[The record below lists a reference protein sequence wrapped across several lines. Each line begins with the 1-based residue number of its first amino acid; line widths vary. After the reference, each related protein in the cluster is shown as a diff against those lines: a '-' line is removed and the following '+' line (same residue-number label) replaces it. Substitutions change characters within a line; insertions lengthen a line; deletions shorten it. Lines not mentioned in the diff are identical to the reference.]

1 MCGNILLPLNDIIL
15 FTMKIETT
23 KLSAVLNATVSIENT
38 EIDVL
43 DISIDSRSLRN
54 APHTL
59 FFALSGKN
67 HNAHKYVESLYEKG
81 VRFFVVAQN
90 VELPNDAV
98 VFTVKDTLRALQ
110 TFVAFYRKHYHF
122 PVIGITGSN
131 GKTIVKEWLN
141 QLLLP
146 YYHIIKSPKSYNSQ
160 VGVPLSVI
168 AINDEH
174 NLGIFEA
181 GISQPNEM
189 IFLEEIIQPTI
200 GILTNI
206 GPAHN
211 EGFASKEE
219 KLIEKLVLFKNA
231 EVLISENT
239 SFIQKYKPSNVT
251 WFNWSFSEDADVQFK
266 RENQALEVRYLNHA
280 FTVQLPFTDLASIE
294 NIATCITV
302 LLYLKIAVAD
312 IIALVPKLHT
322 VQMRLQVKKG
332 NNDTLL
338 IDDSY
343 SSDYQSLKIAL
354 DFLEQQ
360 KTHPQKTVILSDIF
374 QSGFPSEVLYQ
385 KVGELMNQNHVN
397 RVIGIGTEISKYL
410 TNVTQFQSYPDTKT
424 FLSDFN
430 LKSFRNE
437 TLLIKGSRS
446 FEFEKIVAE
455 LEEKTHETVLEINLD
470 AVSHNLNF
478 YKERLQPGT
487 KIMVMV
493 KAFGYGNGSYE
504 IAKLLAHHQVAY
516 LGVAFADEGVEL
528 RKAGI
533 KLPIIVMNP
542 ENSAF
547 SNMIAYQLEPEIYNL
562 TELSAFINAA
572 ESQNMMHYPVHLKL
586 NTGMNRLGF
595 VENDF
600 DTLVEILKNT
610 QIVSV
615 ASIFSHLATSDM
627 PEETEFTLHQ
637 IKLYQNWTTF
647 LKDRLKISPI
657 LHILNTSGIFNFNE
671 YQMDM
676 VRVGIGLYGVGNSR
690 QENDQ
695 LQNVATLKT
704 VVLQINNI
712 NMGESV
718 GYGRRFKAEKPSKIA
733 TIPIGYADGIRRSY
747 GNGIGY
753 VLINGIKA
761 PIVGSVCMDML
772 MADVT
777 NCDAKV
783 GDEVIVF
790 GNDLRITEVAKAWN
804 TIPYEVMTAISQRV
818 KRIFYKE

>member
-1 MCGNILLPLNDIIL
+1 
-15 FTMKIETT
+15 MKIETT
-23 KLSAVLNATVSIENT
+23 VLANVLQVVDTVATD
-38 EIDVL
+38 EISVL
-43 DISIDSRSLRN
+43 DISVDSRSLRN
-54 APHTL
+54 NAHTL
-59 FFALSGKN
+59 FFALKGNN
-67 HNAHKYVESLYEKG
+67 HNAHDYLNDLYQNG
-81 VRFFVVAQN
+81 VRYFVVSQD
-90 VELPNDAV
+90 VLLPADAV
-98 VFTVKDTLRALQ
+98 IFKVKNTLRALQ
-110 TFVAFYRKHYHF
+110 NFVAFYRKNYHF

-146 YYHIIKSPKSYNSQ
+146 FYNIIKSPKSYNSQ

-168 AINDEH
+168 AINDQH

-189 IFLEEIIQPTI
+189 EFLEAVIQPTI

-211 EGFASKEE
+211 EGFSSKEE
-219 KLIEKLVLFKNA
+219 KLQEKIKLFKNA
-231 EVLISENT
+231 DVLISEQTHLIAANKPQNPKWFT
-239 SFIQKYKPSNVT
+239 WSFIK
-251 WFNWSFSEDADVQFK
+251 EADVFFERNDTVLSVQFEK
-266 RENQALEVRYLNHA
+266 EIFQVN
-280 FTVQLPFTDLASIE
+280 LPFTDLASVE

-302 LLYLKIAVAD
+302 LLFLKVD
-312 IIALVPKLHT
+312 KTYIIQAIPKLQT

-332 NNDTLL
+332 INDCLL

-360 KTHPQKTVILSDIF
+360 KMYQQKTVVLSDIF
-374 QSGFPSEVLYQ
+374 QSGFTPEVLYQ
-385 KVGELMNQNHVN
+385 KVGQLLTQNHVT
-397 RVIGIGTEISKYL
+397 RVIGIGNQIGSHLKNIS
-410 TNVTQFQSYPDTKT
+410 QFQSYPNTET
-424 FLSDFN
+424 FLNDFN
-430 LKSFRNE
+430 LKAFRNE
-437 TLLIKGSRS
+437 TVLIKGARS
-446 FEFEKIVAE
+446 FQFEKIVSE

-470 AVSHNLNF
+470 AISHNLNF
-478 YKERLQPGT
+478 YKSKLQPTT

-547 SNMIAYQLEPEIYNL
+547 ATMIAYNLEPEIYNL
-562 TELSAFINAA
+562 HELKAFLQIA
-572 ESQNMMHYPVHLKL
+572 ENFNLFQYPVHLKL

-595 VENDF
+595 TQKDF
-600 DTLVEILKNT
+600 PALIELLKNT
-610 QIVSV
+610 NLVQV

-627 PEETEFTLHQ
+627 PEEKQFTLQQ
-637 IKLYQNWTTF
+637 IERFQKESTY
-647 LKDRLKISPI
+647 LKEELQIHPI
-657 LHILNTSGIFNFNE
+657 LHILNTSGIYHFGA

-676 VRVGIGLYGVGNSR
+676 VRLGIGLYGVGN
-690 QENDQ
+690 EAKEDAQ

-704 VVLQINNI
+704 VILQINEVDVN
-712 NMGESV
+712 ETV
-718 GYGRRFKAEKPSKIA
+718 GYGRRFIANRKSRIA

-747 GNGIGY
+747 GNGNGF
-753 VLINGIKA
+753 VLINHQKA
-761 PIVGSVCMDML
+761 PIAGTICMDML
-772 MADVT
+772 MVDVT
-777 NCDAKV
+777 DINANE
-783 GDEVIVF
+783 GDEVVVF
-790 GNDLRITEVAKAWN
+790 GNDLRITELAKIWN
-804 TIPYEVMTAISQRV
+804 TIPYEVMTSISHRV